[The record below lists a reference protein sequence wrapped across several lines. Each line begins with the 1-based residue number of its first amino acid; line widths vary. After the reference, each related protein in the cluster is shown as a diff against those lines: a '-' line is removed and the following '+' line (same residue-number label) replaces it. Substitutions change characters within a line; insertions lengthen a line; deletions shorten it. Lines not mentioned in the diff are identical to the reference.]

1 MRAEVAEA
9 RRSQLRLLDVL
20 APDIAAGHSVASM
33 RGLAARDRIQLAN
46 GFLATGDALVRRAV
60 RQSEAASA
68 RSAIS
73 RYYYA
78 MFQAARAV
86 VFIAHQGDD
95 HNDHQELPKRLPD
108 QFPQRT
114 HWVNQLKSARIA
126 RNDADYGPYP
136 KSLSGWLAQAR
147 QIGGDA
153 HDFVA
158 LADGHLT
165 TMGVAV

>member
-9 RRSQLRLLDVL
+9 RRSQLRLLDVV
-20 APDIAAGHSVASM
+20 APDIVAGHSVVAM
-33 RGLAARDRIQLAN
+33 RGVAARDRIQLAN
-46 GFLATGDALVRRAV
+46 GFLGTADALLRRAV
-60 RQSEAASA
+60 RQSEATSA

-95 HNDHQELPKRLPD
+95 HNDHQELPKRLPH

-114 HWVNQLKSARIA
+114 YWVNQLKDARIA
-126 RNDADYGPYP
+126 RNEADYGPYP
-136 KSLSGWLAQAR
+136 KVHTGWIAQGR
-147 QIGGDA
+147 QLKVEA
-153 HDFVA
+153 HNFVA

-165 TMGVAV
+165 TLGVAP